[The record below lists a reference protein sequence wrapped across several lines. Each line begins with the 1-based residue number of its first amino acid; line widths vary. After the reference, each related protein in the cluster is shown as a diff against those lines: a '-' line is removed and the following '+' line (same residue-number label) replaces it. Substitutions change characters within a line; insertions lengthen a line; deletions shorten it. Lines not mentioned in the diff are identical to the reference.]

1 MGQENQLRHNA
12 TRNINQLI
20 QARVCVCVC
29 VCMKKG
35 SRRGEKE
42 EMERQIAG
50 WRGDTKWEGK
60 GGPMGR
66 T

>member
-29 VCMKKG
+29 LYEEREQERRKRRDGKAD
-35 SRRGEKE
+35 SRVEGGY
-42 EMERQIAG
+42 EM
-50 WRGDTKWEGK
+50 
-60 GGPMGR
+60 GG
-66 T
+66 